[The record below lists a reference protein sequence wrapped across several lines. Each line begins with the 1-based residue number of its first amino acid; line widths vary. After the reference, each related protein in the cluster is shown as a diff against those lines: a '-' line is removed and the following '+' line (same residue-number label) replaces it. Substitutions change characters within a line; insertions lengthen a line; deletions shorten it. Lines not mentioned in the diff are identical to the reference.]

1 MKVVKPRVLAN
12 AATASLETSIVTIR
26 VTCETCGK
34 VLIAQ
39 EDHAGK
45 KAKCPD
51 CGNVLVVPTQE
62 ILDAEV
68 DDEYHLSTTSSDA
81 EDAAANDRLPCPACG
96 EEIKKDAKKC
106 RYCGEVLDPTL
117 KRKSGSSRGSSSRRR
132 GGSEPTADLGKRFL
146 GSLADGFVGLLFL
159 IPGFVLIIAGG
170 GEERIDQESPVAI
183 AGCLLIFVGLL
194 ALFGLQLY
202 LLATRSQSIGKY
214 LVKTKI
220 YDYETDEPAGF
231 VKCFLL
237 RILVNGLIGGIPCIG
252 PIYSLADILFI
263 FGEEH
268 RCLHD
273 QLAGTYVVDI
283 S

>member
-1 MKVVKPRVLAN
+1 M
-12 AATASLETSIVTIR
+12 TIQ

-34 VLIAQ
+34 VLKALD
-39 EDHAGK
+39 DHAGK

-51 CGNVLVVPTQE
+51 CGNILVVPAQE

-68 DDEYHLSTTSSDA
+68 DDGYHFSATSSGVEEEA
-81 EDAAANDRLPCPACG
+81 TNDRLPCPACG

-106 RYCGEVLDPTL
+106 RFCGEVLDPTL
-117 KRKSGSSRGSSSRRR
+117 KRKSGSSRAGSSRHR
-132 GGSEPTADLGKRFL
+132 GGSAPTADLGKRFL
-146 GSLADGFVGLLFL
+146 GSLADGFVGFVFL
-159 IPGFVLIIAGG
+159 IPGFGLIIAGG
-170 GEERIDQESPVAI
+170 GEEGIDQESPVAI
-183 AGCLLIFVGLL
+183 AGVLLCMVGLL

-237 RILVNGLIGGIPCIG
+237 RVMVNGLIGAVPCIG
-252 PIYSLADILFI
+252 PIYNLADILFI

-273 QLAGTYVVDI
+273 QSAGTYVVDI